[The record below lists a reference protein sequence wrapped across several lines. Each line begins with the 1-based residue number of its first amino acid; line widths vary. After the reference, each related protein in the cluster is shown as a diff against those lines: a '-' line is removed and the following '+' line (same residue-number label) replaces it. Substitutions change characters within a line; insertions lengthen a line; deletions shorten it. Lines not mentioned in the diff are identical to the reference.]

1 MTEYGKH
8 GKPRSRQRHHPA
20 FGPTRIAYLR
30 ILDFPWRTANPRK
43 RFTRRMRWRGG
54 DCEPQNS
61 LLPNRWRN
69 HSTSLRRLFA
79 GECNRERWSY
89 SAAFWQ
95 VALPRPEL
103 RQPLRR
109 SSCPGSCG
117 TRTLVGMDNAR
128 RYWYGAKRYP
138 FGCRFPLTW
147 EGWLVDAIWIASFI
161 GISPLLRPDSQHS
174 VQGLGLSFVLIAVFM
189 AIRSWKGEPRW
200 HD

>member
-1 MTEYGKH
+1 VNPKTAYY
-8 GKPRSRQRHHPA
+8 
-20 FGPTRIAYLR
+20 RIADET
-30 ILDFPWRTANPRK
+30 ISQGCAVCSPGSVIASV
-43 RFTRRMRWRGG
+43 
-54 DCEPQNS
+54 E
-61 LLPNRWRN
+61 
-69 HSTSLRRLFA
+69 A
-79 GECNRERWSY
+79 
-89 SAAFWQ
+89 SAVFWQ

-109 SSCPGSCG
+109 SSCPWSRGA
-117 TRTLVGMDNAR
+117 RTLVGMDNAR

-147 EGWLVDAIWIASFI
+147 EGWLVDAIWISSFI

-174 VQGLGLSFVLIAVFM
+174 LQGLGLYFGLIAVFM